1 MNSDPANAAQAALAV
16 PENIDKEIMR
26 AAFRKSPL
34 LQLSLAGRWLPI
46 ALVLTGCATQP
57 VSESP
62 TRPLEKS
69 VQATESTEISTLR
82 SLTNLQDQL
91 YRVTAPI
98 LVNNTELCK
107 GNARNLLGFSAKNKY
122 SYSVELAA
130 AAESLL
136 GLDERLQ
143 IMAVLSGGGADKA
156 GVRRGDKLLAV
167 EDASIPTGLNAERQA
182 ASILLPLMKNRST
195 VKLTVLRKEAEIPM
209 TVPLT
214 YACAFGVELGNAD
227 HANAYNDGRRVLI
240 TRGMMNFAQSDTE
253 LAYILAKEMAHNSLR
268 HASKQQ
274 AVGTVS
280 AIIENLVRIQPDLSS
295 MAGSAGV
302 KTMPQNLDIEA
313 DKLALYMLARAGYSI
328 DGAAR
333 FWQRL
338 ATRYPASVLNSYTA
352 IHPVTAQRLSAI
364 EKNVA
369 EIKSKQASR
378 RPLLP

>member
-1 MNSDPANAAQAALAV
+1 
-16 PENIDKEIMR
+16 MR

-34 LQLSLAGRWLPI
+34 LQFSSVRLWLPI
-46 ALVLTGCATQP
+46 ALLLTGCATQP
-57 VSESP
+57 ASESL
-62 TRPLEKS
+62 TRPVEANA
-69 VQATESTEISTLR
+69 QDTESAETKTLR

-91 YRVTAPI
+91 YRVAAPI
-98 LVNNTELCK
+98 LVNNTDLCK

-122 SYSVELAA
+122 SYSFELAA

-143 IMAVLSGGGADKA
+143 ITAVLPKGGADKA

-167 EDASIPTGLNAERQA
+167 EDSSIPTGLNAERQA

-195 VKLTVLRKEAEIPM
+195 VKLSVLRKDAEIPM
-209 TVPLT
+209 SVPLT

-227 HANAYNDGRRVLI
+227 HVNAYNDGRRVLI
-240 TRGMMNFAQSDTE
+240 TRGMMNFVQSDTE

-274 AVGTVS
+274 TVGTVS

-295 MAGSAGV
+295 MAGSSGV
-302 KTMPQNLDIEA
+302 KTMPQHLEVEA
-313 DKLALYMLARAGYSI
+313 DRLALYMLARAGYSI
-328 DGAAR
+328 EGAAR

-338 ATRYPASVLNSYTA
+338 AARYPATVLNSYTA
-352 IHPVTAQRLSAI
+352 IHPVSALRLTSL
-364 EKNVA
+364 EKIVA
-369 EIKSKQASR
+369 EIKNKQASQ